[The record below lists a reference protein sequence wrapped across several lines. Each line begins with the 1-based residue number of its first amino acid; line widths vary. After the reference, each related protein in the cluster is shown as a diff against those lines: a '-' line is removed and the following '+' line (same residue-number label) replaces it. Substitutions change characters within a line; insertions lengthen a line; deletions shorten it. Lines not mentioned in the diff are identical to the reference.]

1 MMIGKSKTLSAME
14 VAVRKRQF
22 LLSFLIFLLVGC
34 TGSPQ
39 PAAPAAPATV
49 ISQGGATMKLFSPA
63 FVEGALIPAQYTCA
77 GNDFSPPLTWSD
89 IPAGAQS
96 LALIADDP
104 DAPVGTWVHW
114 VAFNL
119 PVTAGGLPEGIKDA
133 KQLPGG
139 GTQGTNSWRRI
150 GYGGPCPPSGT
161 HRYFFKL
168 YALDKLLT
176 LGNNT
181 AAKDLQAEIKGH
193 ILAEAQLMGRFKR

>member
-1 MMIGKSKTLSAME
+1 
-14 VAVRKRQF
+14 
-22 LLSFLIFLLVGC
+22 
-34 TGSPQ
+34 
-39 PAAPAAPATV
+39 
-49 ISQGGATMKLFSPA
+49 MKLSSPA
-63 FVEGALIPAQYTCA
+63 FADGAVIPMRYTCT
-77 GNDFSPPLTWSD
+77 GDDVSPPLAWSD
-89 IPAGAQS
+89 TPAGAKS
-96 LALIADDP
+96 VALIVDDP

-133 KQLPGG
+133 KQLPSG

-168 YALDKLLT
+168 YALDTILS

-181 AAKDLQAEIKGH
+181 TAKELQGAMKGH
-193 ILAEAQLMGRFKR
+193 ILAEAQFMGRFKR

>member
-1 MMIGKSKTLSAME
+1 MTSEVENTRMRFPFSALLCGLLMLSGYA
-14 VAVRKRQF
+14 
-22 LLSFLIFLLVGC
+22 G
-34 TGSPQ
+34 
-39 PAAPAAPATV
+39 APASPPAM
-49 ISQGGATMKLFSPA
+49 SLAQEDATMKLSSSA
-63 FVEGALIPAQYTCA
+63 FVEGALIPARYTCA
-77 GNDFSPPLTWSD
+77 GDDFSPPLAWSD

-104 DAPVGTWVHW
+104 DAPVGTWMHW
-114 VAFNL
+114 VVFNL

-168 YALDKLLT
+168 YALETTLS
-176 LGNNT
+176 LGNT
-181 AAKDLQAEIKGH
+181 ATAKDLQAAMKGH
-193 ILAEAQLMGRFKR
+193 ILAEAKLMGRFKR

>member
-1 MMIGKSKTLSAME
+1 
-14 VAVRKRQF
+14 
-22 LLSFLIFLLVGC
+22 
-34 TGSPQ
+34 
-39 PAAPAAPATV
+39 
-49 ISQGGATMKLFSPA
+49 MKLTSPA
-63 FVEGALIPAQYTCA
+63 FSEGALIPAQYTCA
-77 GNDFSPPLTWSD
+77 GDDFSPPLAWSD
-89 IPAGAQS
+89 LPAGAKS

-168 YALDKLLT
+168 YALDTTLS
-176 LGNNT
+176 LGNSAT
-181 AAKDLQAEIKGH
+181 AKDLQAAMKGH

>member
-1 MMIGKSKTLSAME
+1 
-14 VAVRKRQF
+14 
-22 LLSFLIFLLVGC
+22 
-34 TGSPQ
+34 
-39 PAAPAAPATV
+39 
-49 ISQGGATMKLFSPA
+49 MKLSSPA
-63 FVEGALIPAQYTCA
+63 FSEGALIPAQYTCT
-77 GNDFSPPLTWSD
+77 GDDLSPPLAWSD
-89 IPAGAQS
+89 IPAGVQS

-119 PVTAGGLPEGIKDA
+119 PATAAGLPQGITDE
-133 KQLPGG
+133 KQLAGG

-168 YALDKLLT
+168 YALDTLLT

-181 AAKDLQAEIKGH
+181 AAKDLQAAMKGH